1 MKTQKE
7 YNQCQQPIS
16 CHNCS
21 SNQICQA
28 WVDFVKHHNDTK
40 PYAHF
45 DLRVSLSMPSIR
57 KYVMDRTKIVTHSFY
72 PFIHFEKKNSRYGKK
87 GPKKPRELYYCSHLD
102 RCVYQRYAFLL
113 NYQYNIWACENNID
127 DVAIAYRDSLGKNN
141 IDFAKDAFDA
151 IRSFPQCFILVGDFT
166 NFFDNL
172 EHQYLKKMMCE
183 VLGVERLPQDYFSV
197 FKNITRFSS
206 WDWKDIV
213 KAAGENIAERGVRK
227 KINSKET
234 VLTKEQFQKNKKDIK
249 KNISGVG
256 VPQGSPISAVLSNIY
271 MIKFDKDIKRY
282 VTSKGGIYM
291 RYSDDFIIVLPY
303 ERDAEIADFTSYIFS
318 YVESM
323 KGLIDLQKEKTSCY
337 TYKDEVIYEGD
348 QPSSIN
354 YLGFLFDGKN
364 IRIRPRAIT
373 KYYYRMR
380 RKANTIGRSNWTSS
394 KGRRISAKELYSI
407 YSRNDE
413 KQTFIDYARKAK
425 GILKLNDQ
433 EANALIK
440 HHNRYGYKRRPEK
453 IRRTLMILQ
462 LRIMSVLLAVPVCQ
476 PLSSIS
482 S

>member
-7 YNQCQQPIS
+7 YNQCQQSIS

-21 SNQICQA
+21 SKQICQA

-227 KINSKET
+227 KINSKEI

-440 HHNRYGYKRRPEK
+440 HHKRK
-453 IRRTLMILQ
+453 IAMAIKEGQ
-462 LRIMSVLLAVPVCQ
+462 KK
-476 PLSSIS
+476 
-482 S
+482 

>member
-113 NYQYNIWACENNID
+113 NCQYNIWACENNID

-141 IDFAKDAFDA
+141 MDFAKDAFDA

-282 VTSKGGIYM
+282 VICKGGIYM

-440 HHNRYGYKRRPEK
+440 HHKRK
-453 IRRTLMILQ
+453 IAMAIKEGQ
-462 LRIMSVLLAVPVCQ
+462 KK
-476 PLSSIS
+476 
-482 S
+482 

>member
-113 NYQYNIWACENNID
+113 NCQYNIWACENNID

-394 KGRRISAKELYSI
+394 KGRHISAKELYSI

-413 KQTFIDYARKAK
+413 KQTFIDYAKKAK

-433 EANALIK
+433 EADALIK
-440 HHNRYGYKRRPEK
+440 HHKRK
-453 IRRTLMILQ
+453 IAMAIKEGQ
-462 LRIMSVLLAVPVCQ
+462 KK
-476 PLSSIS
+476 
-482 S
+482 

>member
-425 GILKLNDQ
+425 GILKLNHQ

-440 HHNRYGYKRRPEK
+440 HHKRK
-453 IRRTLMILQ
+453 IAMAIKEGQ
-462 LRIMSVLLAVPVCQ
+462 KK
-476 PLSSIS
+476 
-482 S
+482 

>member
-7 YNQCQQPIS
+7 YNQCQQSIS

-28 WVDFVKHHNDTK
+28 WVDFVKHHNDIK

-127 DVAIAYRDSLGKNN
+127 DVAIAYRDNLGKNN

-197 FKNITRFSS
+197 FKNITRFSN

-213 KAAGENIAERGVRK
+213 KATGENIAERGVRK

-380 RKANTIGRSNWTSS
+380 RKANTIGLSNWTSS

-440 HHNRYGYKRRPEK
+440 HHKRK
-453 IRRTLMILQ
+453 IAMAIKEGQ
-462 LRIMSVLLAVPVCQ
+462 KK
-476 PLSSIS
+476 
-482 S
+482 

>member
-7 YNQCQQPIS
+7 YNQCQQSIS

-21 SNQICQA
+21 SKQICQA

-57 KYVMDRTKIVTHSFY
+57 KYVMDRAKVVTHSFY

-127 DVAIAYRDSLGKNN
+127 DVAIAYRDNLGKNN

-440 HHNRYGYKRRPEK
+440 HHKRK
-453 IRRTLMILQ
+453 IAMAIKEGQ
-462 LRIMSVLLAVPVCQ
+462 KK
-476 PLSSIS
+476 
-482 S
+482 

>member
-21 SNQICQA
+21 SNKICQA

-380 RKANTIGRSNWTSS
+380 RKAHTIGRSNWTSS

-440 HHNRYGYKRRPEK
+440 HHKRK
-453 IRRTLMILQ
+453 IAMAIKEGQ
-462 LRIMSVLLAVPVCQ
+462 KK
-476 PLSSIS
+476 
-482 S
+482 

>member
-1 MKTQKE
+1 M
-7 YNQCQQPIS
+7 
-16 CHNCS
+16 
-21 SNQICQA
+21 CQA

-127 DVAIAYRDSLGKNN
+127 DVAIAYRDKLGKNN

-256 VPQGSPISAVLSNIY
+256 VPQGAPISAVLSNIY

-354 YLGFLFDGKN
+354 YLGFLFDGKS

-380 RKANTIGRSNWTSS
+380 RKAHTIGRSNWTSS

-440 HHNRYGYKRRPEK
+440 HHKRK
-453 IRRTLMILQ
+453 IAMAIKEGQ
-462 LRIMSVLLAVPVCQ
+462 KK
-476 PLSSIS
+476 
-482 S
+482 

>member
-28 WVDFVKHHNDTK
+28 WVNFVKHHNDTK

-57 KYVMDRTKIVTHSFY
+57 KYVMDRAKIVTHSFY

-113 NYQYNIWACENNID
+113 IYQYNIWAYENNID
-127 DVAIAYRDSLGKNN
+127 DVAIAYRDNLGKNN

-151 IRSFPQCFILVGDFT
+151 IRNFPQCFILVGDFT

-206 WDWKDIV
+206 WGWKDIV
-213 KAAGENIAERGVRK
+213 KAAGENIEERGVRK
-227 KINSKET
+227 KINSKDT
-234 VLTKEQFQKNKKDIK
+234 VLTKEQFQKSKKDIK
-249 KNISGVG
+249 KNVSGVG

-271 MIKFDKDIKRY
+271 MIEFDKYIKRY
-282 VTSKGGIYM
+282 VASKSGIYM

-337 TYKDEVIYEGD
+337 TYKNEVVYEGD

-380 RKANTIGRSNWTSS
+380 RKAHTIGRSNWTSS
-394 KGRRISAKELYSI
+394 KGRHISAKELYSI
-407 YSRNDE
+407 YSRNDK
-413 KQTFIDYARKAK
+413 KQTFIDYAKKAK

-433 EANALIK
+433 EADALIK
-440 HHNRYGYKRRPEK
+440 HHKRK
-453 IRRTLMILQ
+453 IAMAIKEGQ
-462 LRIMSVLLAVPVCQ
+462 KK
-476 PLSSIS
+476 
-482 S
+482 

>member
-1 MKTQKE
+1 MYLPANLGMLSPMLAGMMHFRGGIMKTQKE

-151 IRSFPQCFILVGDFT
+151 IRRFPQCFILVGDFT

-291 RYSDDFIIVLPY
+291 RYSDAFIIVLTY
-303 ERDAEIADFTSYIFS
+303 ERDAEIAVFTSYIFS

-380 RKANTIGRSNWTSS
+380 RKAHTIGRSNWTSS

-440 HHNRYGYKRRPEK
+440 HHKRK
-453 IRRTLMILQ
+453 IAMAIKEGQ
-462 LRIMSVLLAVPVCQ
+462 KK
-476 PLSSIS
+476 
-482 S
+482 

>member
-1 MKTQKE
+1 M
-7 YNQCQQPIS
+7 CIS
-16 CHNCS
+16 
-21 SNQICQA
+21 A
-28 WVDFVKHHNDTK
+28 
-40 PYAHF
+40 
-45 DLRVSLSMPSIR
+45 IR
-57 KYVMDRTKIVTHSFY
+57 
-72 PFIHFEKKNSRYGKK
+72 
-87 GPKKPRELYYCSHLD
+87 
-102 RCVYQRYAFLL
+102 FLL
-113 NYQYNIWACENNID
+113 NYQYNIWAYENNID
-127 DVAIAYRDSLGKNN
+127 DVAIAYQDNLGKNN

-151 IRSFPQCFILVGDFT
+151 IRNFPQCFILVGDFT

-206 WDWKDIV
+206 WGWKDIV
-213 KAAGENIAERGVRK
+213 KAAGENIEERGVRK
-227 KINSKET
+227 KINSKDT
-234 VLTKEQFQKNKKDIK
+234 VLTKEQFQKSKKDIK
-249 KNISGVG
+249 KNVSGVG

-271 MIKFDKDIKRY
+271 MIEFDKYIKRY
-282 VTSKGGIYM
+282 VASKRGIYM

-337 TYKDEVIYEGD
+337 TYKNEVVYEGD

-380 RKANTIGRSNWTSS
+380 RKAHTIGRSNWTST
-394 KGRRISAKELYSI
+394 KGKHISAKELYSI

-425 GILKLNDQ
+425 GVLKLNDQ
-433 EANALIK
+433 EADALIK
-440 HHNRYGYKRRPEK
+440 YHKRK
-453 IRRTLMILQ
+453 IAMAIKEGQ
-462 LRIMSVLLAVPVCQ
+462 KK
-476 PLSSIS
+476 
-482 S
+482 

>member
-282 VTSKGGIYM
+282 VNSKGGIYM

-440 HHNRYGYKRRPEK
+440 HHKRK
-453 IRRTLMILQ
+453 IAMAIKEGQ
-462 LRIMSVLLAVPVCQ
+462 KK
-476 PLSSIS
+476 
-482 S
+482 

>member
-113 NYQYNIWACENNID
+113 NCQYNILACENNID

-234 VLTKEQFQKNKKDIK
+234 LLTKEQFQKNKKDIK

-256 VPQGSPISAVLSNIY
+256 VPQGSPVSAVLSNIY

-354 YLGFLFDGKN
+354 YLGFLFDGKS

-380 RKANTIGRSNWTSS
+380 RKAHTIGRSNWISS
-394 KGRRISAKELYSI
+394 KGRHISAKELYSI

-413 KQTFIDYARKAK
+413 KQTFIDYAKKAK

-440 HHNRYGYKRRPEK
+440 HHKRK
-453 IRRTLMILQ
+453 IAMAIKEGQ
-462 LRIMSVLLAVPVCQ
+462 KK
-476 PLSSIS
+476 
-482 S
+482 

>member
-7 YNQCQQPIS
+7 YNQCQQSIS

-21 SNQICQA
+21 SKQICQA

-440 HHNRYGYKRRPEK
+440 HHKRK
-453 IRRTLMILQ
+453 IAMAIKEGQ
-462 LRIMSVLLAVPVCQ
+462 KK
-476 PLSSIS
+476 
-482 S
+482 

>member
-40 PYAHF
+40 LYAHF

-113 NYQYNIWACENNID
+113 NCQYNIWACENNID

-303 ERDAEIADFTSYIFS
+303 ERDDEIADFTSYIFS

-337 TYKDEVIYEGD
+337 TYKDEAIYEGD

-440 HHNRYGYKRRPEK
+440 HHKRK
-453 IRRTLMILQ
+453 IAMAIKEGQ
-462 LRIMSVLLAVPVCQ
+462 KK
-476 PLSSIS
+476 
-482 S
+482 

>member
-113 NYQYNIWACENNID
+113 NGQYNIWACENNID

-440 HHNRYGYKRRPEK
+440 HHKRK
-453 IRRTLMILQ
+453 IAMAIKEGQ
-462 LRIMSVLLAVPVCQ
+462 KK
-476 PLSSIS
+476 
-482 S
+482 

>member
-28 WVDFVKHHNDTK
+28 WVNFVKHHNDTK

-57 KYVMDRTKIVTHSFY
+57 KYVMDRTKVVTHSFY

-113 NYQYNIWACENNID
+113 NCQYNILACENNID

-206 WDWKDIV
+206 WGWKDIV
-213 KAAGENIAERGVRK
+213 KAAGENIEERGVRK
-227 KINSKET
+227 KINSKEI

-440 HHNRYGYKRRPEK
+440 HHKRK
-453 IRRTLMILQ
+453 IAMAIKEER
-462 LRIMSVLLAVPVCQ
+462 S
-476 PLSSIS
+476 
-482 S
+482 

>member
-113 NYQYNIWACENNID
+113 NYQYSIWACENNID

-249 KNISGVG
+249 KNIFGVG
-256 VPQGSPISAVLSNIY
+256 VPQGAPISAVLSNIY

-354 YLGFLFDGKN
+354 YLGFLFDGKS

-380 RKANTIGRSNWTSS
+380 RKAHTIGRSNWTSS

-440 HHNRYGYKRRPEK
+440 HHKRK
-453 IRRTLMILQ
+453 IAMAIKEGQ
-462 LRIMSVLLAVPVCQ
+462 KK
-476 PLSSIS
+476 
-482 S
+482 

>member
-127 DVAIAYRDSLGKNN
+127 DVAIAYRDNLGKNN

-234 VLTKEQFQKNKKDIK
+234 LLTKEQFQKNKKDIK

-256 VPQGSPISAVLSNIY
+256 VPQGSPVSAVLSNIY

-354 YLGFLFDGKN
+354 YLGFLFDGKS

-380 RKANTIGRSNWTSS
+380 RKAHTIGRSNWISS
-394 KGRRISAKELYSI
+394 KGRHISAKELYSI

-413 KQTFIDYARKAK
+413 KQTFIDYAKKAK

-440 HHNRYGYKRRPEK
+440 HHKRK
-453 IRRTLMILQ
+453 IAMAIKEGQ
-462 LRIMSVLLAVPVCQ
+462 KK
-476 PLSSIS
+476 
-482 S
+482 

>member
-127 DVAIAYRDSLGKNN
+127 DVAIAYRDNLGKNN

-151 IRSFPQCFILVGDFT
+151 IRSFPQCFIFVGDFT

-354 YLGFLFDGKN
+354 YLGFLFDGKS

-380 RKANTIGRSNWTSS
+380 RKAHAIGRSNWISS

-440 HHNRYGYKRRPEK
+440 HHKRK
-453 IRRTLMILQ
+453 IAMAIKEGQ
-462 LRIMSVLLAVPVCQ
+462 KK
-476 PLSSIS
+476 
-482 S
+482 

>member
-28 WVDFVKHHNDTK
+28 WVDFVKRHNETK

-57 KYVMDRTKIVTHSFY
+57 KYVMDRAKIVTHSFY
-72 PFIHFEKKNSRYGKK
+72 PFIHFERKNSRYGKK

-113 NYQYNIWACENNID
+113 NCQYNIWAYKNNID
-127 DVAIAYRDSLGKNN
+127 DVAIAYRDNLGKNN

-183 VLGVERLPQDYFSV
+183 VIGVERLPQDYFSV

-213 KAAGENIAERGVRK
+213 KAAGENIEERGVRK
-227 KINSKET
+227 KINSKDT
-234 VLTKEQFQKNKKDIK
+234 VLTKEQFQKSKKDIR
-249 KNISGVG
+249 KNVSGIG

-271 MIKFDKDIKRY
+271 MIEFDKDIKRY
-282 VTSKGGIYM
+282 VTSKDGIYM

-303 ERDAEIADFTSYIFS
+303 ERDAEIADFTRYIFS

-323 KGLIDLQKEKTSCY
+323 KGLLNLQKEKTSCY
-337 TYKDEVIYEGD
+337 TYKNEVVYEGD

-364 IRIRPRAIT
+364 IKMRPRAIT

-380 RKANTIGRSNWTSS
+380 RKAHTIGRSNWTSS
-394 KGRRISAKELYSI
+394 KGRHISAKELYSI

-433 EANALIK
+433 ETDALIK
-440 HHNRYGYKRRPEK
+440 HHKQK
-453 IRRTLMILQ
+453 IAMAIKEGQ
-462 LRIMSVLLAVPVCQ
+462 KK
-476 PLSSIS
+476 
-482 S
+482 

>member
-440 HHNRYGYKRRPEK
+440 HHKRK
-453 IRRTLMILQ
+453 IAMAIKEGQ
-462 LRIMSVLLAVPVCQ
+462 KQ
-476 PLSSIS
+476 
-482 S
+482 

>member
-57 KYVMDRTKIVTHSFY
+57 KYVMDRAKVVTHSFY

-127 DVAIAYRDSLGKNN
+127 DVAIAYRDNLGKNN

-206 WDWKDIV
+206 WDWKGIV

-227 KINSKET
+227 KINSKEI

-380 RKANTIGRSNWTSS
+380 RKANTIGLSNWTSS

-440 HHNRYGYKRRPEK
+440 HHKRK
-453 IRRTLMILQ
+453 IAMAIKEGQ
-462 LRIMSVLLAVPVCQ
+462 KK
-476 PLSSIS
+476 
-482 S
+482 

>member
-28 WVDFVKHHNDTK
+28 WVNFVKHHNDTK

-57 KYVMDRTKIVTHSFY
+57 KYVMDRAKIVTHSFY

-113 NYQYNIWACENNID
+113 NYQYNIWAYENSID
-127 DVAIAYRDSLGKNN
+127 DVAIAYRDNLGKNN

-151 IRSFPQCFILVGDFT
+151 IRNFPQCFILVGDFT

-206 WDWKDIV
+206 WGWKDIV
-213 KAAGENIAERGVRK
+213 KAAGENIEERGVRK
-227 KINSKET
+227 KINSKDT
-234 VLTKEQFQKNKKDIK
+234 VLTKEQFQKSKKDIK
-249 KNISGVG
+249 KNVSGVG

-271 MIKFDKDIKRY
+271 MIEFDKYIKRY
-282 VTSKGGIYM
+282 VASKSGIYM

-337 TYKDEVIYEGD
+337 TYKNEVVYEGD

-380 RKANTIGRSNWTSS
+380 RKAHTIGRSNWTST
-394 KGRRISAKELYSI
+394 KGKHISAKELYSI
-407 YSRNDE
+407 FSRNDE

-425 GILKLNDQ
+425 GVLKLNDQ
-433 EANALIK
+433 EADALIK
-440 HHNRYGYKRRPEK
+440 YHKRK
-453 IRRTLMILQ
+453 IAMAIKEGQ
-462 LRIMSVLLAVPVCQ
+462 KK
-476 PLSSIS
+476 
-482 S
+482 

>member
-7 YNQCQQPIS
+7 YNQCQQPTS

-127 DVAIAYRDSLGKNN
+127 DVAIAYRDNLGKNN

-151 IRSFPQCFILVGDFT
+151 IRSFPQCFIFVGDFT

-337 TYKDEVIYEGD
+337 TYKDEAIYEGD

-354 YLGFLFDGKN
+354 YLGFLFDGKS

-380 RKANTIGRSNWTSS
+380 RKAHTIGRSNWISS

-440 HHNRYGYKRRPEK
+440 HHKRK
-453 IRRTLMILQ
+453 IAMAIKEGQ
-462 LRIMSVLLAVPVCQ
+462 KK
-476 PLSSIS
+476 
-482 S
+482 

>member
-113 NYQYNIWACENNID
+113 NCQYNIWACENNID

-151 IRSFPQCFILVGDFT
+151 IRSFPQCFIFVGDFT

-440 HHNRYGYKRRPEK
+440 HHKRK
-453 IRRTLMILQ
+453 IAMAIKEGQ
-462 LRIMSVLLAVPVCQ
+462 KK
-476 PLSSIS
+476 
-482 S
+482 

>member
-21 SNQICQA
+21 SNQMCQA

-127 DVAIAYRDSLGKNN
+127 DVAIAYRDKLGKNN

-234 VLTKEQFQKNKKDIK
+234 LLTKEQFQKNKKDIK

-256 VPQGSPISAVLSNIY
+256 VPQGAPISAVLSNIY

-380 RKANTIGRSNWTSS
+380 RKAHTIGRSNWTSS

-440 HHNRYGYKRRPEK
+440 HHKRK
-453 IRRTLMILQ
+453 IAMAIKEGQ
-462 LRIMSVLLAVPVCQ
+462 KK
-476 PLSSIS
+476 
-482 S
+482 

>member
-113 NYQYNIWACENNID
+113 NCQYNIWACENNID

-425 GILKLNDQ
+425 GISKLNDQ

-440 HHNRYGYKRRPEK
+440 HHKRK
-453 IRRTLMILQ
+453 IAMAIKEGQ
-462 LRIMSVLLAVPVCQ
+462 KK
-476 PLSSIS
+476 
-482 S
+482 

>member
-87 GPKKPRELYYCSHLD
+87 GHKKPRELYYCSHLD

-127 DVAIAYRDSLGKNN
+127 DVAIAYRDNLGKNN

-227 KINSKET
+227 KINSKEI

-380 RKANTIGRSNWTSS
+380 RKAHTIGRSNWTSS

-440 HHNRYGYKRRPEK
+440 HHKRK
-453 IRRTLMILQ
+453 IAMAIKEGQ
-462 LRIMSVLLAVPVCQ
+462 KK
-476 PLSSIS
+476 
-482 S
+482 

>member
-57 KYVMDRTKIVTHSFY
+57 KYVMDRAKIVTHSFY

-127 DVAIAYRDSLGKNN
+127 DVAIAYRDNLGKNN

-151 IRSFPQCFILVGDFT
+151 IRNFPKCFILVGDFT

-206 WDWKDIV
+206 WGWKDIV
-213 KAAGENIAERGVRK
+213 KAAGENIEERGVRK
-227 KINSKET
+227 KINSKDT
-234 VLTKEQFQKNKKDIK
+234 VLTKEQFQKSKKDIK
-249 KNISGVG
+249 KNVSGVG

-271 MIKFDKDIKRY
+271 MIEFDKYIKRY
-282 VTSKGGIYM
+282 VASKSGIYM

-337 TYKDEVIYEGD
+337 TYKNEVVYEGD

-380 RKANTIGRSNWTSS
+380 QKAHTIGRSNWTST
-394 KGRRISAKELYSI
+394 KGKHISAKELYSI

-413 KQTFIDYARKAK
+413 KQTFIDCARKAK
-425 GILKLNDQ
+425 GVLKLNDQ
-433 EANALIK
+433 EADALIK
-440 HHNRYGYKRRPEK
+440 YHKRK
-453 IRRTLMILQ
+453 IAMAIKEGQ
-462 LRIMSVLLAVPVCQ
+462 KK
-476 PLSSIS
+476 
-482 S
+482 

>member
-127 DVAIAYRDSLGKNN
+127 DVAIAYRDNLGKNN

-206 WDWKDIV
+206 WGWKDIV
-213 KAAGENIAERGVRK
+213 KAAGENIEERGVRK
-227 KINSKET
+227 KINSKDT
-234 VLTKEQFQKNKKDIK
+234 VLTKEQFQKSKKDIK
-249 KNISGVG
+249 KNVSGVG

-271 MIKFDKDIKRY
+271 MIEFDKYIKRY
-282 VTSKGGIYM
+282 VASKSGIYM

-348 QPSSIN
+348 RPSSIN
-354 YLGFLFDGKN
+354 YLGFLFDGKS

-380 RKANTIGRSNWTSS
+380 RKAHTIGRSNWTSS

-440 HHNRYGYKRRPEK
+440 HHKRK
-453 IRRTLMILQ
+453 IAMAIKEGKKK
-462 LRIMSVLLAVPVCQ
+462 
-476 PLSSIS
+476 
-482 S
+482 

>member
-113 NYQYNIWACENNID
+113 NCQYNIWAWENNID
-127 DVAIAYRDSLGKNN
+127 DVAIAYRDNLGKHN
-141 IDFAKDAFDA
+141 IDFAKDAFDVL
-151 IRSFPQCFILVGDFT
+151 RSFPQCFIFVGDFT

-440 HHNRYGYKRRPEK
+440 HHKRK
-453 IRRTLMILQ
+453 IAMAIKEGQ
-462 LRIMSVLLAVPVCQ
+462 KK
-476 PLSSIS
+476 
-482 S
+482 

>member
-45 DLRVSLSMPSIR
+45 GLRVSLSMPSIR

-380 RKANTIGRSNWTSS
+380 RKAHTIGRSNWTSS

-440 HHNRYGYKRRPEK
+440 HHKRK
-453 IRRTLMILQ
+453 IAMAIKEGQ
-462 LRIMSVLLAVPVCQ
+462 KK
-476 PLSSIS
+476 
-482 S
+482 

>member
-28 WVDFVKHHNDTK
+28 WVNFVKHHNDTK

-57 KYVMDRTKIVTHSFY
+57 KYVMDRAKIVTHSFY
-72 PFIHFEKKNSRYGKK
+72 PFIHFERKNSRYGKK

-113 NYQYNIWACENNID
+113 NCQYNIWAYKNNID
-127 DVAIAYRDSLGKNN
+127 DVAIAYRDNLGKNN

-151 IRSFPQCFILVGDFT
+151 IRNFPQCFILVGDFT

-206 WDWKDIV
+206 WGWKDIV
-213 KAAGENIAERGVRK
+213 KAAGENIEERGVRK
-227 KINSKET
+227 KINSKDT
-234 VLTKEQFQKNKKDIK
+234 VLTKEQFQKSKKDIK
-249 KNISGVG
+249 KNVSGVG

-271 MIKFDKDIKRY
+271 MIEFDKYIKRY
-282 VTSKGGIYM
+282 VASKSGIYM

-303 ERDAEIADFTSYIFS
+303 ERDAEIADFTRYIFS

-323 KGLIDLQKEKTSCY
+323 KGLLNLQKEKTSCY
-337 TYKDEVIYEGD
+337 TYKNEVVYEGD

-364 IRIRPRAIT
+364 IKMRPRAIT

-380 RKANTIGRSNWTSS
+380 RKAHTIGRSNWTSS
-394 KGRRISAKELYSI
+394 KGRHISAKELYSI

-433 EANALIK
+433 ETDALIK
-440 HHNRYGYKRRPEK
+440 HHKQK
-453 IRRTLMILQ
+453 IAMAIKEGQ
-462 LRIMSVLLAVPVCQ
+462 KK
-476 PLSSIS
+476 
-482 S
+482 

>member
-113 NYQYNIWACENNID
+113 NCQYNIWACENNID

-234 VLTKEQFQKNKKDIK
+234 VLTKEQFQKSKKDIK

-337 TYKDEVIYEGD
+337 TYKDEVIYERD

-440 HHNRYGYKRRPEK
+440 HHKRK
-453 IRRTLMILQ
+453 IAMAIKEGQ
-462 LRIMSVLLAVPVCQ
+462 KK
-476 PLSSIS
+476 
-482 S
+482 

>member
-7 YNQCQQPIS
+7 YNQCQQSIS

-28 WVDFVKHHNDTK
+28 WVDFVKHHNDIK

-113 NYQYNIWACENNID
+113 NYQYSIWACENNID
-127 DVAIAYRDSLGKNN
+127 DVAIAYRDNLGKNN

-151 IRSFPQCFILVGDFT
+151 IRSFPQCFIFVGDFT

-282 VTSKGGIYM
+282 VICKGGIYM

-380 RKANTIGRSNWTSS
+380 RKANTIGLSNWTSS

-440 HHNRYGYKRRPEK
+440 HHKRK
-453 IRRTLMILQ
+453 IAMAIKEGQ
-462 LRIMSVLLAVPVCQ
+462 KK
-476 PLSSIS
+476 
-482 S
+482 

>member
-7 YNQCQQPIS
+7 YNQCQQSIS

-21 SNQICQA
+21 SKQICQA

-57 KYVMDRTKIVTHSFY
+57 KYVMDRAKVVTHSFY

-127 DVAIAYRDSLGKNN
+127 DVAIAYRDTLGKNN

-271 MIKFDKDIKRY
+271 MIKFDKYIKRY

-440 HHNRYGYKRRPEK
+440 HHKRK
-453 IRRTLMILQ
+453 IAMAIKEGQ
-462 LRIMSVLLAVPVCQ
+462 KK
-476 PLSSIS
+476 
-482 S
+482 

>member
-127 DVAIAYRDSLGKNN
+127 DVAIAYRDNLGKNN

-206 WDWKDIV
+206 WDWKGIV

-234 VLTKEQFQKNKKDIK
+234 LLTKEQFQKNKKDIK

-256 VPQGSPISAVLSNIY
+256 VPQGSPVSAVLSNIY

-337 TYKDEVIYEGD
+337 TYKDEAIYEGD

-380 RKANTIGRSNWTSS
+380 RKAHTIGRSNWTSS

-440 HHNRYGYKRRPEK
+440 HHKRK
-453 IRRTLMILQ
+453 IAMAIKEGQ
-462 LRIMSVLLAVPVCQ
+462 KK
-476 PLSSIS
+476 
-482 S
+482 